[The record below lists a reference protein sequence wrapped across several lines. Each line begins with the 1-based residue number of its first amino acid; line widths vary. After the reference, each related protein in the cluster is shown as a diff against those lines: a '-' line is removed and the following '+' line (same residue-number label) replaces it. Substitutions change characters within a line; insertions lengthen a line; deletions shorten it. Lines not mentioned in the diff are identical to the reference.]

1 MRRVGWGGERVGF
14 WGIIVNDTRPWL
26 LLDVGNSAIKWRLA
40 SASGLLSE
48 GGRAEDMAT
57 LGAVLKGRDW
67 QRVAIASV
75 AADHRDATLAEV
87 ATAGR
92 PVQIHYATSDAELL
106 GLRNRYPAPQSL
118 GVDRWLAM
126 LAAWHHMGGPL
137 CVVDAG
143 TAITLDLI
151 SQDGLHQGG
160 FILPGAELMHRS
172 LGMSTGKIR
181 VNNLTAPAVAPGE
194 DTAACV
200 SGGIWLAVK
209 GLLGAALAAYPEH
222 RFVLTGGGAAA
233 LLTLTPGIE
242 HQPDLVMEGLRLW
255 LLQQL
260 DDRLP

>member
-75 AADHRDATLAEV
+75 AADHKDATLAEV

-222 RFVLTGGGAAA
+222 RFVLTGGGAAG

>member
-1 MRRVGWGGERVGF
+1 
-14 WGIIVNDTRPWL
+14 VNDTGPWL
-26 LLDVGNSAIKWRLA
+26 LLDIGNSAIKWRLA

-48 GGRAEDMAT
+48 GGRADDVAT
-57 LGAVLKGRDW
+57 LSTMLEGRDW

-92 PVQIHYATSDAELL
+92 PVEVHYATSDAELL

-126 LAAWHHMGGPL
+126 LAAWHHLGGPL

-151 SQDGLHQGG
+151 ARDGMHQGG

-181 VNNLTAPAVAPGE
+181 VNSLTAPAVAPGE

-209 GLLGAALAAYPEH
+209 GLLGAALGAYPEH
-222 RFVLTGGGAAA
+222 RFVLTGGGAAG
-233 LLTLTPGIE
+233 LLTLTPWIE

-255 LLQQL
+255 LMQQL
-260 DDRLP
+260 DDRLS

>member
-1 MRRVGWGGERVGF
+1 M
-14 WGIIVNDTRPWL
+14 NDTGPWL
-26 LLDVGNSAIKWRLA
+26 LLDVGNSAIKWRFA

-48 GGRAEDMAT
+48 GGRADDVAT
-57 LGAVLKGRDW
+57 LSTMLEGRDW

-75 AADHRDATLAEV
+75 AADHKDATLAEV

-200 SGGIWLAVK
+200 SGGVWLAVK

>member
-1 MRRVGWGGERVGF
+1 M
-14 WGIIVNDTRPWL
+14 NDTGPWL

-40 SASGLLSE
+40 SASGLFSE
-48 GGRAEDMAT
+48 GGRADDVAT
-57 LGAVLKGRDW
+57 LSTMLEGRDW
-67 QRVAIASV
+67 YRVAIASV
-75 AADHRDATLAEV
+75 AADHRDTTLAEV

-92 PVQIHYATSDAELL
+92 PVEVHYATSDTELL

-126 LAAWHHMGGPL
+126 LAAWHHLGGPL

-151 SQDGLHQGG
+151 ARDGMHQGG

-181 VNNLTAPAVAPGE
+181 VNSLTAPAVAPGE

-209 GLLGAALAAYPEH
+209 GLLGAALESYPEH
-222 RFVLTGGGAAA
+222 RFVLTGGGAAG

>member
-1 MRRVGWGGERVGF
+1 
-14 WGIIVNDTRPWL
+14 VNDTGPWL

-48 GGRAEDMAT
+48 GGRTDDVAT
-57 LGAVLKGRDW
+57 LSTMLEGRDW

-87 ATAGR
+87 ASAGR
-92 PVQIHYATSDAELL
+92 PVEVHYATSDAELL

-126 LAAWHHMGGPL
+126 LAAWHHLGGPL

-151 SQDGLHQGG
+151 ARDGMHQGG

-181 VNNLTAPAVAPGE
+181 VNSLKAPTVAPGE

-209 GLLGAALAAYPEH
+209 GLLGAALSAYPEH
-222 RFVLTGGGAAA
+222 RFVLTGGGAAG

>member
-1 MRRVGWGGERVGF
+1 VRRVGWGGERVGF

-75 AADHRDATLAEV
+75 AADHKDATLAEV
-87 ATAGR
+87 ASAGR

>member
-1 MRRVGWGGERVGF
+1 M
-14 WGIIVNDTRPWL
+14 NDTGPWL
-26 LLDVGNSAIKWRLA
+26 LLDVGNSAIKWRFA

-48 GGRAEDMAT
+48 GGRADDVAT
-57 LGAVLKGRDW
+57 LSTMLEGCDW

-92 PVQIHYATSDAELL
+92 PVEVHYATSDAELL
-106 GLRNRYPAPQSL
+106 GLRNRYLAPQSL

-126 LAAWHHMGGPL
+126 LAAWHHLGGPL

-151 SQDGLHQGG
+151 ARDGMHQGG

>member
-1 MRRVGWGGERVGF
+1 MSDAG
-14 WGIIVNDTRPWL
+14 PWL

-40 SASGLLSE
+40 SASGLFSE
-48 GGRAEDMAT
+48 GGRADDVAT
-57 LGAVLKGRDW
+57 LSAMLEGRDW
-67 QRVAIASV
+67 YRVAIASV
-75 AADHRDATLAEV
+75 AADSSDTTLAEV
-87 ATAGR
+87 ASAGR
-92 PVQIHYATSDAELL
+92 PVEVHYATSDAELL

-126 LAAWHHMGGPL
+126 LAAWHHLGGPL

-151 SQDGLHQGG
+151 ARDGMHQGG

-181 VNNLTAPAVAPGE
+181 VNSLTAPAVAPGE

-209 GLLGAALAAYPEH
+209 GLLGAAVDAYLEH
-222 RFVLTGGGAAA
+222 RFVLTGGGAAG
-233 LLTLTPGIE
+233 LLTLTSGIE

>member
-1 MRRVGWGGERVGF
+1 VRRVGWGGERVGF

-75 AADHRDATLAEV
+75 AADHKDATFAEV

>member
-1 MRRVGWGGERVGF
+1 MSDAG
-14 WGIIVNDTRPWL
+14 PWL

-40 SASGLLSE
+40 SASGLFSE
-48 GGRAEDMAT
+48 GGRADDVAT
-57 LGAVLKGRDW
+57 LSAMLEGRDW

-87 ATAGR
+87 ASAGR
-92 PVQIHYATSDAELL
+92 PVEVHYATSDAELL

-126 LAAWHHMGGPL
+126 LAAWHHLGGPL

-151 SQDGLHQGG
+151 ARNGMHQGG

-181 VNNLTAPAVAPGE
+181 VNSLTAPAVAPGE

-209 GLLGAALAAYPEH
+209 GLLGVAVDAYPEH
-222 RFVLTGGGAAA
+222 RFVLTGGGAAG
-233 LLTLTPGIE
+233 LLTLTSGIE

>member
-1 MRRVGWGGERVGF
+1 
-14 WGIIVNDTRPWL
+14 VNDTGPWL
-26 LLDVGNSAIKWRLA
+26 LLDIGNSAIKWRLA

-48 GGRAEDMAT
+48 GGRADDVAT
-57 LGAVLKGRDW
+57 LSTMLEGRDW

-92 PVQIHYATSDAELL
+92 PAEVHYATSDAELM

-126 LAAWHHMGGPL
+126 LAAWHHLGGPL

-151 SQDGLHQGG
+151 ARDGMHQGG

-181 VNNLTAPAVAPGE
+181 VNSLTAPAVAPGE

-209 GLLGAALAAYPEH
+209 GLLGAALGAYPEH
-222 RFVLTGGGAAA
+222 RFVLTGGGAAG
-233 LLTLTPGIE
+233 LLTLTPWIE

>member
-1 MRRVGWGGERVGF
+1 VRRVGWGGERVGF

-75 AADHRDATLAEV
+75 AADHKDATLAEV

>member
-1 MRRVGWGGERVGF
+1 VRRVGWGGERVGF

-40 SASGLLSE
+40 SASGLLSG

-75 AADHRDATLAEV
+75 AADHKDATLAEV

-106 GLRNRYPAPQSL
+106 GLRNRYLAPQSL

>member
-1 MRRVGWGGERVGF
+1 VRRVGWGGERVGF

-26 LLDVGNSAIKWRLA
+26 LLDVGNSAIKWRLS

-75 AADHRDATLAEV
+75 AADHKDATLAEV

>member
-1 MRRVGWGGERVGF
+1 VSDAG
-14 WGIIVNDTRPWL
+14 PWL

-40 SASGLLSE
+40 SASGLFSE
-48 GGRAEDMAT
+48 GGRADDVAT
-57 LGAVLKGRDW
+57 LSAMLEGRDW
-67 QRVAIASV
+67 YRVAIASV
-75 AADHRDATLAEV
+75 AADSRDTTLAEV
-87 ATAGR
+87 ASAGR
-92 PVQIHYATSDAELL
+92 PVEVHYATADAELL

-126 LAAWHHMGGPL
+126 LAAWHHLGGPL

-151 SQDGLHQGG
+151 ARDGMHQGG

-181 VNNLTAPAVAPGE
+181 VNSLTAPAVAPGE

-209 GLLGAALAAYPEH
+209 GLLGAAVDAYPEH
-222 RFVLTGGGAAA
+222 RFVLTGGGAAG
-233 LLTLTPGIE
+233 LLTLTSGIE

>member
-75 AADHRDATLAEV
+75 AADHKDATLAEV

>member
-26 LLDVGNSAIKWRLA
+26 LLDVGNSAIKWRLS

-75 AADHRDATLAEV
+75 AADHKDATLAEV

>member
-26 LLDVGNSAIKWRLA
+26 LLDVGNSAIKWRLS

-75 AADHRDATLAEV
+75 AADHKDATLAEV

-222 RFVLTGGGAAA
+222 RFVLTGGGAAG

>member
-1 MRRVGWGGERVGF
+1 VRRVGWGGERVGF

-26 LLDVGNSAIKWRLA
+26 LLDVGNSAIKWRIS

-75 AADHRDATLAEV
+75 AADHKDATLAEV

>member
-1 MRRVGWGGERVGF
+1 VRRVGWGGERVGF

-75 AADHRDATLAEV
+75 AADHKDANLAEV

>member
-26 LLDVGNSAIKWRLA
+26 LLDVGNSAIKWRLS

-75 AADHRDATLAEV
+75 AADHKDATLAEV

-222 RFVLTGGGAAA
+222 RFVLTGGCAAA